1 MRGIKNLSLGVAIKQ
16 DKDFDDKPASKKN
29 EAKQKDYLMKEDN
42 INEFIQESENEANDS
57 EQDFSARNYAPLNK
71 PP

>member
-1 MRGIKNLSLGVAIKQ
+1 MSLGVAIKQ

-29 EAKQKDYLMKEDN
+29 ETKQKDYLMKEDN

-57 EQDFSARNYAPLNK
+57 EQDFSARNYAPLSK